1 MVAQTDVP
9 VNAFGKILSRA
20 GENNSHA
27 LLGKQG
33 ICIYKRSNLRFPALP
48 ETVILLVGK
57 HPKPFEQRFTLAAA
71 LRALSFFKKRGT
83 MKTQKAPER
92 RAAAD
97 ANLRKRG
104 LGAVPPTSKT
114 GGFRSGGNLPFFASV
129 ATDALLAK

>member
-1 MVAQTDVP
+1 MPLGKFCRGLADSTGFHYWASRAFVYTNAQTCDFQRCRKPQV
-9 VNAFGKILSRA
+9 
-20 GENNSHA
+20 
-27 LLGKQG
+27 
-33 ICIYKRSNLRFPALP
+33 
-48 ETVILLVGK
+48 LLVGK